1 MFEWNKE
8 KFAFNVLDADMNEK
22 VLREEKNLWKNI
34 EDYEADKDGRLDAEG
49 IKTECGIIDS
59 FFAAVFGADAPG
71 KMFDT
76 PHDLASRT
84 KALKKLYAVQKGQFE
99 AHSRRVQELSALVI
113 GEDETDE

>member
-59 FFAAVFGADAPG
+59 FFCCGFRGGCSGKDVRCAA
-71 KMFDT
+71 
-76 PHDLASRT
+76 
-84 KALKKLYAVQKGQFE
+84 
-99 AHSRRVQELSALVI
+99 
-113 GEDETDE
+113 